1 MGTKL
6 LTFLLLGLYL
16 FLPPVLCIGEGNHV
30 AIENA
35 GHARAN
41 SPAHAAVNGTEI
53 CQPHEHHHHGSCVD
67 LALVAETTAK
77 VSLDASTLELYEAYL
92 MPQAS
97 QGRLLASAETFYF
110 TDNLLVSLHSTV
122 LLI

>member
-6 LTFLLLGLYL
+6 LTFLLLGLYV

-35 GHARAN
+35 GHAQAI
-41 SPAHAAVNGTEI
+41 SASHAAVNGTEI
-53 CQPHEHHHHGSCVD
+53 CQPHDHHHHGTCVD
-67 LALVAETTAK
+67 LALVAETNAK
-77 VSLDASTLELYEAYL
+77 MSLEASPLELYEAYL

-97 QGRLLASAETFYF
+97 PGKLLASTETFFF
-110 TDNLLVSLHSTV
+110 TENLLVSLHSTV